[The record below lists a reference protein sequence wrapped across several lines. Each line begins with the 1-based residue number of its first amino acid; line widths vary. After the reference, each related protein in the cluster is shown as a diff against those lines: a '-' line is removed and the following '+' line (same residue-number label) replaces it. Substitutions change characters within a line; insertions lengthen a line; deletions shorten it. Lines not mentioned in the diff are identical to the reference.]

1 MQRSS
6 LGHCEAFLKNKKLV
20 FFLYFAGIMS
30 LNRYYTNLYFRI
42 TWFLLRKVIPIC
54 CVFRGVGDGL
64 FKIQHTV
71 NLWLGAGTKFRAD
84 VSVQTPALNLSLWD
98 LGIFFRF

>member
-1 MQRSS
+1 MKLS
-6 LGHCEAFLKNKKLV
+6 LKIKKLV

-42 TWFLLRKVIPIC
+42 TWLLLRKVIPIC

-71 NLWLGAGTKFRAD
+71 NLCLGAGAKFRAG